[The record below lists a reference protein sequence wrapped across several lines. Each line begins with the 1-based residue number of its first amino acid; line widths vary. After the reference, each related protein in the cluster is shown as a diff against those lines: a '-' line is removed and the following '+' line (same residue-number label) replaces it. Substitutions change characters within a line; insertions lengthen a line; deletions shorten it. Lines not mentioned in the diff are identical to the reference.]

1 MVSGAERPPFALQ
14 QEMLARKHKSP
25 QDRFVINKIERR

>member
-1 MVSGAERPPFALQ
+1 MVSGAEKPSTELQ
-14 QEMLARKHKSP
+14 REMLARKHKSP